1 MAQLR
6 QLNKSKWF
14 WCSIVIFA
22 GSIGLLQFFVESEL
36 VDSHQR
42 QLEKIA
48 KLNITIFNQIYVEE
62 LEPAYHETQQ
72 IFYQGR
78 QADLQ
83 VTILDEQSNV
93 IVHSPVHW
101 SEINQLQ
108 QQNRFPEIQRLTTE
122 EKVYLDR
129 TDPNTNQINYY
140 FSKKFQS
147 PDNKDYIIRIAVP
160 KKTFSTVLNNFRM
173 QIAVF
178 IIVFTSFYW
187 LSHNL
192 ERRNIL
198 KLASQHNLDL
208 KRKIAQTANNYI
220 ELQNASSCLAVANSA
235 DEAVN
240 ISQQLLKNIFDGTYS
255 AIELADN
262 IGKGDSIHC
271 WAIRTGH
278 SYSATSPQSYCQHA
292 IGPLKK
298 YNCNNHL
305 CYPLLAEGKTF
316 GVLTIMFGQ
325 DKNQMVKQE
334 HEIQFEFIAQ
344 NLALNLARIEL
355 KDKLNKKANTDP
367 LTHLWN
373 RRYFFT
379 HLNYWRQNR
388 ENVDKS
394 AAILMVDVDYFKEVN
409 DTLGHDAGDE
419 ALKIIAQALNKNTRD
434 KDVVARIGGEEFAIF
449 CENIEVEQATLMFS
463 RISKFLEENPLRD
476 QRTITISMG
485 VAFYPNIPIE
495 GDELIR
501 QADKALYVAKE
512 RGRDQICFA
521 PSTKAVRDVQA
532 TSTRKT

>member
-1 MAQLR
+1 MAQIK
-6 QLNKSKWF
+6 QLKKSKWF
-14 WCSIVIFA
+14 WSSIVLFTV
-22 GSIGLLQFFVESEL
+22 SIGLLQFFVESEL
-36 VDSHQR
+36 IESHQA

-72 IFYQGR
+72 VFYQGR
-78 QADLQ
+78 QADLHI
-83 VTILDEQSNV
+83 TIMDEHARV
-93 IVHSPVHW
+93 IVHSPIHW
-101 SEINQLQ
+101 SKISQ
-108 QQNRFPEIQRLTTE
+108 QADQRIYPEITQLE
-122 EKVYLDR
+122 QNDKVYLSRKDALS
-129 TDPNTNQINYY
+129 NEINYY
-140 FSKKFQS
+140 YAQKFSS
-147 PDNKDYIIRIAVP
+147 PDNKDYIIRVAVP
-160 KKTFSTVLNNFRM
+160 KKSFTTVLNNFRM

-178 IIVFTSFYW
+178 IIVFVSFYW
-187 LSHNL
+187 LTHNL
-192 ERRNIL
+192 ERRNVL
-198 KLASQHNLDL
+198 KLASKHNLDL

-220 ELQNASSCLAVANSA
+220 ELQNASSCLAVANST

-240 ISQQLLKNIFDGTYS
+240 ISQQLLKNIFDDIYS
-255 AIELADN
+255 AIELADD
-262 IGKGDSIHC
+262 ILKGDSIHC

-292 IGPLKK
+292 IEPLKK
-298 YNCNNHL
+298 YKCDSHL

-325 DKNQMVKQE
+325 DKNLMVKQE
-334 HEIQFEFIAQ
+334 HETQFEFIAQ

-379 HLNYWRQNR
+379 HLNNWRQQKSNL
-388 ENVDKS
+388 DKS
-394 AAILMVDVDYFKEVN
+394 AAILMVDVDFFKDVN
-409 DTLGHDAGDE
+409 DSLGHDAGDE
-419 ALKIIAQALNKNTRD
+419 ALRMIAQALNKNTREH
-434 KDVVARIGGEEFAIF
+434 DVVARIGGEEFAIF
-449 CENIEVEQATLMFS
+449 CENIEVEQATMMFS
-463 RISKFLEENPLRD
+463 RISKFLEDNPLRG

-485 VAFYPNIPIE
+485 VAFYPNITIE
-495 GDELIR
+495 GDELVR

-532 TSTRKT
+532 TSTRKS

>member
-14 WCSIVIFA
+14 WCSIVIFTA
-22 GSIGLLQFFVESEL
+22 SIGLLQFFVESEL
-36 VDSHQR
+36 ISNHQR
-42 QLEKIA
+42 QLQKIA
-48 KLNITIFNQIYVEE
+48 KLNTTIFNQIYVEE
-62 LEPAYHETQQ
+62 LEPAYRETQQ
-72 IFYQGR
+72 TFYQGR
-78 QADLQ
+78 QPDLQ
-83 VTILDEQSNV
+83 VTILNDQNKV

-101 SEINQLQ
+101 SELSQ
-108 QQNRFPEIQRLTTE
+108 QQHVSNTPEIKRLTLE
-122 EKVYLDR
+122 ETVYLAR
-129 TDPNTNQINYY
+129 NDPLTNQANYY
-140 FSKKFQS
+140 YAEKFDS
-147 PDNKDYIIRIAVP
+147 PDSKSYIIRIAVP
-160 KKTFSTVLNNFRM
+160 KKAFSAVLNNFRM
-173 QIAVF
+173 QIAIF
-178 IIVFTSFYW
+178 IIVFVSFYW
-187 LSHNL
+187 LTHNM

-220 ELQNASSCLAVANSA
+220 ELQNASSCLAVANST

-255 AIELADN
+255 AIELSDN
-262 IGKGDSIHC
+262 IGQGDSIHC

-292 IGPLKK
+292 VEPLKK
-298 YNCNNHL
+298 YKCDNHL

-334 HEIQFEFIAQ
+334 HETQFEFIAQ

-379 HLNYWRQNR
+379 HMNNWRQNR
-388 ENVDKS
+388 DNTDKS
-394 AAILMVDVDYFKEVN
+394 AAILMIDVDLFKEVN

-434 KDVVARIGGEEFAIF
+434 NDVAARIGGEEFAIF
-449 CENIEVEQATLMFS
+449 CESIEVEQATLMFS
-463 RISKFLEENPLRD
+463 RISKYLEENPLRG

-532 TSTRKT
+532 TSTRKS